1 MRASVHARAIAGAFL
16 IVVLAGCRVDGGFLD
31 EDLFA
36 CSVDRDCGEGWG
48 CVRGSPYA
56 TDFCAPSCD
65 AETCDGVCTTAGDV
79 PLCLRDC
86 RIRDDGTATEC
97 EGEGFECIRISAE
110 RDEGVCYPVSSCD
123 SSAECAA
130 GEICLADFV
139 AFAPGA
145 ATDHYYCVP
154 LDVGEGCP
162 ARSQPIDI
170 GGSAPLCLATCNPPD
185 SRCPPGFGCLEQ
197 AAVFSDEEVVCF
209 PGIYGVPCSD
219 ETNCV
224 LGSCMDTGASKQCTV
239 TCDEAARLA
248 GGCANLPGL
257 ASVVGA
263 LGFECDPTAN
273 GGEGGGLCVT
283 RSSIGFVCTTPES
296 DAYVCERG
304 LDCRRL
310 PSAEGEVRFCTRDCE
325 IDQQCIDG
333 GNRGAYCQH
342 YARGGFCFPKG
353 AAGAACEEDRQC
365 LGDRCVGGRSDGD
378 GL

>member
-1 MRASVHARAIAGAFL
+1 
-16 IVVLAGCRVDGGFLD
+16 
-31 EDLFA
+31 
-36 CSVDRDCGEGWG
+36 
-48 CVRGSPYA
+48 
-56 TDFCAPSCD
+56 
-65 AETCDGVCTTAGDV
+65 
-79 PLCLRDC
+79 
-86 RIRDDGTATEC
+86 
-97 EGEGFECIRISAE
+97 
-110 RDEGVCYPVSSCD
+110 
-123 SSAECAA
+123 
-130 GEICLADFV
+130 
-139 AFAPGA
+139 
-145 ATDHYYCVP
+145 
-154 LDVGEGCP
+154 
-162 ARSQPIDI
+162 
-170 GGSAPLCLATCNPPD
+170 
-185 SRCPPGFGCLEQ
+185 
-197 AAVFSDEEVVCF
+197 
-209 PGIYGVPCSD
+209 
-219 ETNCV
+219 
-224 LGSCMDTGASKQCTV
+224 MDTGASKQCTV

-365 LGDRCVGGRSDGD
+365 LGDRCVGGRCDGD